1 MATLLSE
8 HTGREPEHPEP
19 AVLKR
24 CDDPCHSSLLTSD
37 LPDVFQGLIFVVD
50 SNDRERVAE
59 SADELSKMV
68 SYTAGSEPAL
78 HGDIQNLEH
87 ILTLN

>member
-1 MATLLSE
+1 METLLSE
-8 HTGREPEHPEP
+8 HTGGGPEHPE
-19 AVLKR
+19 AAAHTR
-24 CDDPCHSSLLTSD
+24 RDDPRHGSGLTSD

-68 SYTAGSEPAL
+68 SSGAGAGPANTP
-78 HGDIQNLEH
+78 I
-87 ILTLN
+87 TLN